1 MFGILGMWEN
11 SVVSQLNSDSPSDYQ
26 FRLKDCV
33 LGFQTLFIA
42 FGALVLM
49 PILVGLNPSV
59 ALLTA
64 GVGTLVFQLITRGQ
78 VPVFLGSSFTFVPA
92 TIYGIQEWGLPATLC
107 GLSIS
112 SVMYFVISA
121 LVKWRGQ
128 SLINR
133 IFPHVVTA
141 PIIISIGLYLAPVAV
156 NMAMGRATVNG
167 VTTQVFPE
175 SIALGVATVTFAAAV
190 FTRIFAKGKL
200 QLVPILVGVIVG
212 YILATFLGL
221 VNLDAMSQAPWF
233 RAPTFVTPEWHL
245 GAIITI
251 IPIAAVSAIEH
262 IGSIAAISSV
272 TGKDYIKSPGVHRT
286 LIGDGVSSGLAA
298 FMGGPPNITYA
309 EVTAG
314 VALTRVFN
322 PAIMTWAAFA
332 AICLAFIGKV
342 GAFLQTIP
350 TPVMGGISILLFG
363 AISVTGLHLLMQ
375 SKDDL
380 MKPRSMTIISL
391 ILIIP
396 VGGLTLSIGN
406 LPLGGIA
413 LAGVLGVIMNLI
425 LPMPKSEYKSAKPV
439 VSAS

>member
-1 MFGILGMWEN
+1 
-11 SVVSQLNSDSPSDYQ
+11 VTRLNTNINNDYD
-26 FRLKDCV
+26 FRLKDCL

-64 GVGTLVFQLITRGQ
+64 GIGTLVFQLITRGQ

-107 GLSIS
+107 GLSVS

-121 LVKWRGQ
+121 LIKWRGQ
-128 SLINR
+128 SLVNR
-133 IFPHVVTA
+133 IFPHIVTA

-156 NMAMGRATVNG
+156 NMAMGRSSVNG
-167 VTTQVFPE
+167 TMTQIFPE
-175 SIALGVATVTFAAAV
+175 NIALIIATVTFGSAV
-190 FTRIFAKGKL
+190 FTRMFAKGKL
-200 QLVPILVGVIVG
+200 QLVPILVGVVVG
-212 YILATFLGL
+212 YLLSTMLGL
-221 VNLDAMSQAPWF
+221 VNFDSVTKAEWF
-233 RAPTFVTPEWHL
+233 SIPTFVSPEWHWQ
-245 GAIITI
+245 AIIMI
-251 IPIAAVSAIEH
+251 LPIAAVSAIEH
-262 IGSIAAISSV
+262 IGSIAAIGSV
-272 TGKDYIKSPGVHRT
+272 TGRDYFKSPGVHRT
-286 LIGDGVSSGLAA
+286 LIGDGVSSGMAA

-322 PAIMTWAAFA
+322 PAVMTWAALA

-363 AISVTGLHLLMQ
+363 AIAVTGLHLLML

-396 VGGLTLSIGN
+396 VGGLTLPIGN
-406 LPLGGIA
+406 LPFSGVG
-413 LAGVLGVIMNLI
+413 LAGMIGVILNLI
-425 LPMPKSEYKSAKPV
+425 LPMPKTNSTPAV
-439 VSAS
+439 AV

>member
-1 MFGILGMWEN
+1 VN
-11 SVVSQLNSDSPSDYQ
+11 NDYQ
-26 FRLKDCV
+26 FRLKDCL

-64 GVGTLVFQLITRGQ
+64 GVGTLMFQLITRGQ

-92 TIYGIQEWGLPATLC
+92 TIYGIQQWGLPATLC
-107 GLSIS
+107 GLSVS

-121 LVKWRGQ
+121 LIKWRGQ
-128 SLINR
+128 TLVNR
-133 IFPHVVTA
+133 IFPHIVTA

-156 NMAMGRATVNG
+156 NMAMGRSSVNG
-167 VTTQVFPE
+167 TMTQIFPE
-175 SIALGVATVTFAAAV
+175 NIALMIATVTFGSAV
-190 FTRIFAKGKL
+190 FTRMFAKGKL
-200 QLVPILVGVIVG
+200 QLIPILVGVVVG
-212 YILATFLGL
+212 YVLSAILGL
-221 VNLDAMSQAPWF
+221 VNFDAVTKAEWF
-233 RAPTFVTPEWHL
+233 TIPTFVTPQWHWP
-245 GAIITI
+245 AIIMI
-251 IPIAAVSAIEH
+251 LPIAAVSAIEH

-272 TGKDYIKSPGVHRT
+272 TGRDYFKSPGVHRT
-286 LIGDGVSSGLAA
+286 LIGDGVSSGMAA

-322 PAIMTWAAFA
+322 PAVMTWAALA

-363 AISVTGLHLLMQ
+363 AIAVTGLHLLML

-396 VGGLTLSIGN
+396 VGGLSLPIGD
-406 LPLGGIA
+406 LPFSGVG
-413 LAGVLGVIMNLI
+413 LAGMIGVILNLI
-425 LPMPKSEYKSAKPV
+425 LPMPKPTPPSLAAV
-439 VSAS
+439 